1 VSGAANDQEAIQEF
15 LKLLGGKWIAAAIS
29 AAAQLGLGDALDA
42 KPMNVTE
49 LAARL
54 RCDQNALAR
63 LLGVLVA
70 EGLLEI
76 DQDDRFRTTAL
87 GAQLRSSA
95 LGSLAEFVGA
105 SFSWSPWK
113 RLKEAVLTGKAA
125 FEIEHGQDLFN
136 YLATHPEASK
146 VYDAGVDAFTRQD
159 ARALADA
166 FDFSAITEVADVGG
180 GMGTLLI
187 ELLRRWPHLC
197 GTLIDKQS
205 VVDAAELR
213 LREAGL
219 QARCTCVAGDF
230 FSELPAGADIY
241 IVRHIVHNWGDAE
254 AIAILRNCTA
264 ALRPGGKVLVVEGV
278 LLPGHRKDTT
288 RLLDLEMMVLS
299 GKGRERTKPEFRQL
313 FRDAGLR
320 LTKTVPLASTARL
333 IVGEARLG
341 RKNAGV

>member
-1 VSGAANDQEAIQEF
+1 MSGAAHDQEAAQEF
-15 LKLLGGKWIAAAIS
+15 LALLGGKWIAAAIS
-29 AAAQLGLGDALDA
+29 AAAQLGLGDALDGG
-42 KPMNVTE
+42 PMNEAE

-54 RCDQNALAR
+54 GCDPNALGR
-63 LLGVLVA
+63 LLNVLAA

-76 DQDDRFRTTAL
+76 DEDDRFRTTAL

-95 LGSLAEFVGA
+95 LGPLAEFVGA
-105 SFSWSPWK
+105 PFSWSPWK
-113 RLKEAVLTGKAA
+113 RLKDAVLTGQAA

-146 VYDAGVDAFTRQD
+146 VYDAGVDAFTRED
-159 ARALADA
+159 ARALAA
-166 FDFSAITEVADVGG
+166 VFDFSTIKKVADIGG
-180 GMGTLLI
+180 GVGTLLI
-187 ELLRRWPHLC
+187 ELLHRWPHLH
-197 GTLIDKQS
+197 GILFDKQR
-205 VVDAAELR
+205 VCHVAELR
-213 LREAGL
+213 LREADL

-230 FSELPAGADIY
+230 FSEVPAGADIY
-241 IVRHIVHNWGDAE
+241 IVRHIVHNWGDAD
-254 AIAILRNCTA
+254 AITILHNCAA

-333 IVGEARLG
+333 IVGETL
-341 RKNAGV
+341 